1 MALASCLLLLP
12 LFSAH
17 AQSYTVDGLSRSQD
31 APQTAVTAFY
41 RWYLEAITK
50 DRIPR
55 DNRRKMQS
63 FVAAELL
70 KKIEQRNKKAEATS
84 EDYFTRAQ
92 DYFEDWESNIAVSD
106 VLVSGND
113 ASVVVTL
120 GNSKESQHRVAVRLF
135 RQGDRWEISRVS
147 EAPSLR

>member
-1 MALASCLLLLP
+1 
-12 LFSAH
+12 
-17 AQSYTVDGLSRSQD
+17 
-31 APQTAVTAFY
+31 
-41 RWYLEAITK
+41 
-50 DRIPR
+50 
-55 DNRRKMQS
+55 MQS